1 LAILYAF
8 HALSLP
14 QTGFLCGFHRF
25 EPYTDCLANYPA
37 EWLTQTWRSG
47 TAGRNGYADELSRH
61 CPGNFPSSYSCT
73 MTAHPLQLD
82 HLVIAARTLE
92 EGADFIAAKLGVEM
106 TGGGAHPLMRTHNRL
121 LNLWGGAYLEVIA
134 IDPNAEPIETP
145 ETPRPRLFALDDPAQ
160 RKRLEA
166 GPQLVHWVVG
176 VNRPKSLTRWQA
188 QYPERIPAVVA
199 MTRGGNAWGLTVPGD
214 GAFPAWQG
222 AGDGLLPSLI
232 QWDTPQHPSESL
244 PETGIALKSLTGFH
258 PRAHLISEQLAWLGV
273 SHLMQVEVTA
283 GTPVLVAEFE
293 LADGSV
299 VTLGESAEAIEAVRQ
314 AEVAP
319 AKPAR
324 KRAKSKKTEDATTA
338 HDVDTPEDTA
348 EPVQD
353 ETARE
358 DEQ

>member
-1 LAILYAF
+1 
-8 HALSLP
+8 
-14 QTGFLCGFHRF
+14 
-25 EPYTDCLANYPA
+25 
-37 EWLTQTWRSG
+37 
-47 TAGRNGYADELSRH
+47 
-61 CPGNFPSSYSCT
+61 

-145 ETPRPRLFALDDPAQ
+145 CPRLFALDDPAQ

-166 GPQLVHWVVG
+166 GPQLVHWVVR
-176 VNRPKSLTRWQA
+176 VNRPRLLTRWQA
-188 QYPERIPAVVA
+188 QYPERIPAVVP
-199 MTRGGNAWGLTVPGD
+199 MTRGGNAWDLTIPAD
-214 GAFPAWQG
+214 GTFPAWQG

-244 PETGIALKSLTGFH
+244 PETGIALRSLTGFH

-273 SHLMQVEVTA
+273 PHLMQVEVTA
-283 GTPVLVAEFE
+283 GAPVLVAEFE
-293 LADGSV
+293 LADGSI
-299 VTLGESAEAIEAVRQ
+299 VTLGESVESIEAAKQAEA
-314 AEVAP
+314 AP

-324 KRAKSKKTEDATTA
+324 KRAKSKKTEDADATNDA
-338 HDVDTPEDTA
+338 DTPEETA
-348 EPVQD
+348 EPTQD
-353 ETARE
+353 ETVQE
-358 DEQ
+358 DER

>member
-1 LAILYAF
+1 
-8 HALSLP
+8 
-14 QTGFLCGFHRF
+14 
-25 EPYTDCLANYPA
+25 
-37 EWLTQTWRSG
+37 
-47 TAGRNGYADELSRH
+47 
-61 CPGNFPSSYSCT
+61 
-73 MTAHPLQLD
+73 MTAHPLRLD

-92 EGADFIAAKLGVEM
+92 EGTQFVADDARRA
-106 TGGGAHPLMRTHNRL
+106 TSGGGAHPLMRTHNRL

-134 IDPNAEPIETP
+134 IDPDARPVETP

-160 RKRLEA
+160 RERLEA
-166 GPQLVHWVVG
+166 GPQLVHWVVR

-199 MTRGGNAWGLTVPGD
+199 MTRGGNAWDLTVPVD

-258 PRAHLISEQLAWLGV
+258 PRAHPISEQLAWLGV

-293 LADGSV
+293 LADGSI
-299 VTLGESAEAIEAVRQ
+299 VTLGESAESIEAVRQ
-314 AEVAP
+314 AEAAP

-324 KRAKSKKTEDATTA
+324 KRAKSKKTEDTAAA
-338 HDVDTPEDTA
+338 HDVETPEDTA
-348 EPVQD
+348 EPTQD